1 MEEELGVLSF
11 QSMGRTTTT
20 TTTTRRFDLG
30 CMGSIRIVG
39 GC

>member
-11 QSMGRTTTT
+11 QSMGR